1 MSNKEWK
8 KHMLK
13 KEYHELKQAQMLRKS
28 VRSALACRREETGGI
43 MDELRA
49 DLEELEAVF
58 HQLMGHN
65 ERDDGETEAGNLD
78 REEPLSQLWQIV
90 QHLEEL
96 HDRLKEMTD
105 EEEQL
110 VRELN
115 MEQEQVAEEIERVSM
130 NIAQFGCQDRSVEQ
144 GAEE

>member
-1 MSNKEWK
+1 M
-8 KHMLK
+8 
-13 KEYHELKQAQMLRKS
+13 
-28 VRSALACRREETGGI
+28 
-43 MDELRA
+43 
-49 DLEELEAVF
+49 
-58 HQLMGHN
+58 
-65 ERDDGETEAGNLD
+65 D